1 MTIYIGV
8 DHGGVEL
15 KRELITKLGN
25 LDYNVKD
32 LGTHNTQ
39 SVDYPEYAQKVAN
52 KVSQNKNSLG
62 VLICRTGIGMSI
74 AANKAKG
81 IRAALCYN
89 PQIAIQSR
97 KHNDANIICFGA
109 DYISSEEAWQSLQN
123 FLNTKFEGAR
133 HKRRIDKL

>member
-1 MTIYIGV
+1 MTIYIGA
-8 DHGGVEL
+8 DHSGIEL
-15 KRELITKLGN
+15 KRELVTKLGN
-25 LDYNVKD
+25 LDYYLKD
-32 LGTHNTQ
+32 LGTYNTQ

-62 VLICRTGIGMSI
+62 ILICRTGIGMSI

-97 KHNDANIICFGA
+97 KHNDANIICFGV
-109 DYISSEEAWQSLQN
+109 DYIPLEEAWQALQN

>member
-1 MTIYIGV
+1 M
-8 DHGGVEL
+8 EL
-15 KRELITKLGN
+15 KSELINSLENLG
-25 LDYNVKD
+25 YNIKN
-32 LGTHNTQ
+32 LGTNNTQ
-39 SVDYPEYAQKVAN
+39 SVDYPEYARKVAN
-52 KVSQNKNSLG
+52 KVAGDKSSLG

-74 AANKAKG
+74 SANKVKG

-109 DYISSEEAWQSLQN
+109 DYLSFKDAWQSLQN
-123 FLNTKFEGAR
+123 FLNTKFEGGR